1 MAIATS
7 AVRLLIN
14 GTSHIAPG
22 LAGRQAFFFFTLP
35 GRRVEVRPAE
45 QDTHRRAVT
54 EQLTV
59 NGKTVVAYRWG
70 TGERPVLLLH
80 GWRSRASRFSEF
92 IDALEAVG
100 LSPISFD
107 APGNGDS
114 SGRTTTIMEYQEII
128 AQLQFRYGEFESVI
142 AHSFGV
148 LSAFSALR
156 NGLQARTFVA
166 IAGPSNFGFLVDGF
180 CYQLGL
186 NPRVKASL
194 RRRLERKLFPEI
206 GDIWSTFD
214 ARGFAPEISIPILLI
229 HDRQDARVPF
239 AQGEL
244 LKTAYGSQL
253 EFVPTTGLGHGLL
266 AVPAVVQ
273 NAIAFVTEP
282 DRRAA

>member
-7 AVRLLIN
+7 AIRLLLN
-14 GTSHIAPG
+14 GTSHVAPG
-22 LAGRQAFFFFTLP
+22 LAGRQAFFVFALP
-35 GRRVEVRPAE
+35 GRRVEVLPAE
-45 QDTHRRAVT
+45 RGTHRRAMT
-54 EQLTV
+54 EELTV
-59 NGKTVVAYRWG
+59 NGKTVVVYRWG

-80 GWRSRASRFSEF
+80 GWRSRASRFSGF

-114 SGRTTTIMEYQEII
+114 SGRTTTILEYQEII
-128 AQLQFRYGEFESVI
+128 GQLQSKYGEFESVI

-156 NGLQARTFVA
+156 NGLQAKTFVA
-166 IAGPSNFGFLVDGF
+166 IAGPSNFDFLVDGF

-186 NPRVKASL
+186 NPRVKAGL
-194 RRRLERKLFPEI
+194 RRRLERNLFPQI
-206 GDIWSTFD
+206 DDIWSTFD

-229 HDRQDARVPF
+229 HDRQDPRVPF

-253 EFVPTTGLGHGLL
+253 EFVPTVGLGHGLL

-273 NAIAFVTEP
+273 KAVSFVAQP